1 MLTAL
6 EYLREDMEETN
17 KNSCEAK
24 ETPELEAKKN
34 NEGTEIPDMTTT
46 TSHMPEDYANL
57 EVMTAWQEGQKKGN
71 DGKLA
76 KLKVFGEK
84 STQINFFQLTFHCH
98 ERQIIEAFYSIIFCF
113 REESSARCRSFCWL
127 GLCRCCYCFLLWLRN
142 NSLSM
147 YFIVMCVSQDII
159 FVLF

>member
-1 MLTAL
+1 M

-24 ETPELEAKKN
+24 EKLELEAKKN

-57 EVMTAWQEGQKKGN
+57 EVMTAWQAVQKMEN

-76 KLKVFGEK
+76 KLRVFGEK
-84 STQINFFQLTFHCH
+84 STKKDIFST
-98 ERQIIEAFYSIIFCF
+98 SIP
-113 REESSARCRSFCWL
+113 
-127 GLCRCCYCFLLWLRN
+127 
-142 NSLSM
+142 LS
-147 YFIVMCVSQDII
+147 
-159 FVLF
+159 